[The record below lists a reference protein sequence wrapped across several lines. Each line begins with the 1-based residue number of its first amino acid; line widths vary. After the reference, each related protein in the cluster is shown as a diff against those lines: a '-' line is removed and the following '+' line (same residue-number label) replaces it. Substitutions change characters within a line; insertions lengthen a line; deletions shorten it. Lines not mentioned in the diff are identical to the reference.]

1 MISYLLTCWIIRI
14 YIYISKIFKKQAL
27 ASPNFLLILAKPS
40 KVFHHMLF
48 ENGYLLVVRIYEYV
62 LLQGAFAY
70 IMIYIYIS
78 TIFRFLLIDVFL
90 LICSSKSPRRF
101 GRKALCAM
109 EMAFD
114 ARSQSGRPGMVKQT
128 ESRRCWAMKRAS

>member
-1 MISYLLTCWIIRI
+1 MSFSDDQLLTDVLDYT

-70 IMIYIYIS
+70 IMIYIYINNLQIP
-78 TIFRFLLIDVFL
+78 TD
-90 LICSSKSPRRF
+90 
-101 GRKALCAM
+101 
-109 EMAFD
+109 
-114 ARSQSGRPGMVKQT
+114 
-128 ESRRCWAMKRAS
+128 